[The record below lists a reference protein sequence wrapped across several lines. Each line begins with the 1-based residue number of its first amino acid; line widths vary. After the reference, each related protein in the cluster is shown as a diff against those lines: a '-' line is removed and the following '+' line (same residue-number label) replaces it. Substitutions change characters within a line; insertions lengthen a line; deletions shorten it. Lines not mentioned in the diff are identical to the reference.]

1 MSTTSIIGIPA
12 EVYIYGSGYMYAALG
27 CGLGAIFALVF
38 FLPLY
43 EKLKIISIYQ
53 VKDFIVVLYVSTSS
67 FLKK

>member
-1 MSTTSIIGIPA
+1 
-12 EVYIYGSGYMYAALG
+12 MYAALG
-27 CGLGAIFALVF
+27 CGLGAVFALVF